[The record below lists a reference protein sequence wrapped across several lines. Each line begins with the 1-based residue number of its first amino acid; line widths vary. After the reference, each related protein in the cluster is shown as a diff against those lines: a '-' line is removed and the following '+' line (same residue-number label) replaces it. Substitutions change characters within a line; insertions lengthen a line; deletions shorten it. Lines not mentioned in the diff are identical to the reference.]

1 MSRTFQGVIVTI
13 TVATVLIGSGFG
25 QVKTNEPIK
34 TVRIS
39 GRIVDSDGSPVGQL
53 FFELVATHQRRC
65 GFCSAN
71 DGYGR
76 AYVSFSVT
84 TDRNGRF
91 SATVPADTYDLVGY
105 GFGYYIGPYI
115 KSVKRIDVEPAGQL
129 ELEDVVNPG
138 FLPMPHY
145 LPLLS
150 APSNDPIK
158 EPLAS
163 ILRQR

>member
-1 MSRTFQGVIVTI
+1 MSRTFQVVIVTI
-13 TVATVLIGSGFG
+13 AATVLSGSGFG

-39 GRIVDSDGSPVGQL
+39 GRIVDPDSSPVGQF
-53 FFELVATHQRRC
+53 FFELVATHQRWC

-76 AYVSFSVT
+76 EYVSFSVT

-105 GFGYYIGPYI
+105 GFGYYAGPYI
-115 KSVKRIDVEPAGQL
+115 KSVKRIDVGAGGQS
-129 ELEDVVNPG
+129 ELGDVVNPG
-138 FLPMPHY
+138 VLPMPPD

-150 APSNDPIK
+150 APSSDPVK